1 MNSSQF
7 NGCNTIYTLFFPIT
21 MKNISESNKSLR
33 VQCVCACEILCSLN
47 YSWQTDVRCHVEED
61 ESHIS
66 AGSLSSFQNVQLLVF
81 HSPLR
86 VTEAALCHLCET
98 AAQNDNNNKKLN
110 HLLFLAGV
118 WLLYPSFGVKN
129 QNSAHA
135 LVLQLPDAVLALAI
149 FFFSIVC

>member
-1 MNSSQF
+1 
-7 NGCNTIYTLFFPIT
+7 
-21 MKNISESNKSLR
+21 MKNISEINKSLR
-33 VQCVCACEILCSLN
+33 VQCVCACVITEILYSLN

-86 VTEAALCHLCET
+86 FTKAALCHLCET

-118 WLLYPSFGVKN
+118 WLLYPSFGVKKKKTE
-129 QNSAHA
+129 
-135 LVLQLPDAVLALAI
+135 
-149 FFFSIVC
+149 